1 VSLDEEVEEV
11 QVLDFEN
18 YDTKDWVMD
27 GVQFDFSD
35 GYANGKQNR
44 TEIEFFIEIICRIL
58 FYTCFTICYT
68 AAILFKQTIRQ
79 ILRSQGDKKLSFL
92 TWSFVQ
98 YFMPVAMG
106 NRQCASYEIYIYNGF
121 LRGKIDSSKGKERL

>member
-1 VSLDEEVEEV
+1 MSLDEEVEEV

-44 TEIEFFIEIICRIL
+44 TEIDFFTKIICRIL
-58 FYTCFTICYT
+58 CTN
-68 AAILFKQTIRQ
+68 LP
-79 ILRSQGDKKLSFL
+79 
-92 TWSFVQ
+92 
-98 YFMPVAMG
+98 PVLHLVITHRC
-106 NRQCASYEIYIYNGF
+106 NS
-121 LRGKIDSSKGKERL
+121 

>member
-1 VSLDEEVEEV
+1 MSLDEEVEEV

-44 TEIEFFIEIICRIL
+44 KRYWFVEFFVQS
-58 FYTCFTICYT
+58 TPCFTY
-68 AAILFKQTIRQ
+68 ANS
-79 ILRSQGDKKLSFL
+79 SQ
-92 TWSFVQ
+92 
-98 YFMPVAMG
+98 M
-106 NRQCASYEIYIYNGF
+106 
-121 LRGKIDSSKGKERL
+121 